1 MKRTLLGMTAIL
13 GVRQIPYVPCYDST
27 GRGPCY
33 GGELTE
39 R

>member
-27 GRGPCY
+27 GRGHLLFV
-33 GGELTE
+33 EN
-39 R
+39 